1 MTINNSW
8 SLADTKALINS
19 NILPGKVVNGIT
31 NISFPGSCPPVS
43 DIQRYNR
50 QHPNQLTASAADR
63 LKQGG
68 GAPAPKLYHTTLPFC
83 RAGFT
88 EVNLGPHQLSDSTA
102 KIKSQ
107 ALQANAWAESQNA
120 AAAPSSGG
128 GKRRKRAFNRRKSR
142 KSRKS
147 RKYKNRKSRKSRKYK
162 NRKSRRRKH

>member
-1 MTINNSW
+1 MNNSW
-8 SLADTKALINS
+8 SQHDTNLLMKNAIIPS
-19 NILPGKVVNGIT
+19 TTVNGIT
-31 NISFPGSCPPVS
+31 NISFASPCPPAS
-43 DIQRYNR
+43 DLQRYNR

-68 GAPAPKLYHTTLPFC
+68 GAPASKVYRTILPFC

-88 EVNLGPHQLSDSTA
+88 EVKLGPPQLSGSTA

-142 KSRKS
+142 KSRKYKNRKS
-147 RKYKNRKSRKSRKYK
+147 RKYKNRKSRKSRK
-162 NRKSRRRKH
+162 SRRRKH